1 MAQRTV
7 QDAKA
12 WLEAHAT
19 VLNSEAYGTFQR
31 EIRTVEG
38 RHVAHAMEIVRSEAV
53 AYAEQHKELLTDG
66 CGIRD
71 DYEQLAKDAAT
82 GRLSASEYRQRLN
95 ELDNAVPRFTQ
106 RSERLAQK
114 VKTVEDI
121 ESDPVAFTDRIF
133 DKNTA
138 LQKPDFSF

>member
-1 MAQRTV
+1 
-7 QDAKA
+7 
-12 WLEAHAT
+12 
-19 VLNSEAYGTFQR
+19 
-31 EIRTVEG
+31 
-38 RHVAHAMEIVRSEAV
+38 
-53 AYAEQHKELLTDG
+53 
-66 CGIRD
+66 
-71 DYEQLAKDAAT
+71 LAKDATT

-138 LQKPDFSF
+138 LQKPQFSF